1 MYQRELNI
9 GKTVLLWQ
17 RWDEVRKVRDVSIV
31 GVRQGVPDQHH
42 PNPTRNGGMFL
53 SYPSCGRAVETG
65 IALCGVAERL
75 SGGQLTQ

>member
-1 MYQRELNI
+1 VYQRELNI

-42 PNPTRNGGMFL
+42 PNPTRNGGMVFCL
-53 SYPSCGRAVETG
+53 TLA
-65 IALCGVAERL
+65 A
-75 SGGQLTQ
+75 GGMLRQE